1 LITDFNILS
10 ILSFN
15 RIVIFSI
22 LLLVFSCS
30 KEGSIDDLRDHCSTA
45 YASPDDSY
53 LKVINTLD
61 VNIYIDYV
69 DLPYSAHMW
78 ANSCEL
84 LGVISDKSSAIRI
97 RRCESAGT
105 RSDGGPVDCG
115 NDGPT
120 VEISYNLKSS
130 ETLEI
135 IVDSNTFK

>member
-1 LITDFNILS
+1 LLIDFNNLS
-10 ILSFN
+10 KYNYF
-15 RIVIFSI
+15 RIVLFSI
-22 LLLVFSCS
+22 LVLVFSCS

-45 YASPDDSY
+45 YASPDDTY
-53 LKVINTLD
+53 LRVINTLN

-84 LGVISDKSSAIRI
+84 LGVIADRSSAIRI
-97 RRCESAGT
+97 QRCESAGT

-115 NDGPT
+115 DDGPT
-120 VEISYNLKSS
+120 VRINYNLKSS
-130 ETLEI
+130 ETFEI